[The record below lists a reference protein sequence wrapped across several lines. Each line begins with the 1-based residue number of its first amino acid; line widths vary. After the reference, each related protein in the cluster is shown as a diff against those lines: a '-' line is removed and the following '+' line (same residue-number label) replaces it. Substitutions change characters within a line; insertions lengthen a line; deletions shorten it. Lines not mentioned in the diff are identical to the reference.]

1 MQGRVSWVQRRG
13 TWVHNKEG
21 FLGCMGGV
29 RGWKRGSHGC
39 KGEFHGCRYT
49 SAKRRGANN
58 YNLVSYQGQF
68 RNIVSCRN
76 IETMKICIQY
86 GKFAR

>member
-58 YNLVSYQGQF
+58 YNPVFIPGSVQKYCFLSKH
-68 RNIVSCRN
+68 RNDEDLHTIRQ
-76 IETMKICIQY
+76 IC
-86 GKFAR
+86 